1 MWTAV
6 NATGRIKKYHLVTDP
21 IIFSVIILSYVSLKF
36 GFPAYSVVLIKCIV
50 DIVLLVVRLAFVKK
64 MVGFE
69 IKKYLRDTLL
79 PISMISM
86 VCISFLLFLN
96 TYLKGEVQRLLV
108 DTISFILV
116 YAVVVY
122 WGGLKREERQKITHF
137 VKSKFLG

>member
-1 MWTAV
+1 
-6 NATGRIKKYHLVTDP
+6 
-21 IIFSVIILSYVSLKF
+21 
-36 GFPAYSVVLIKCIV
+36 
-50 DIVLLVVRLAFVKK
+50 
-64 MVGFE
+64 
-69 IKKYLRDTLL
+69 
-79 PISMISM
+79 MISM